1 MRVFAL
7 SDIHVDYDVNG
18 QWVRD
23 LSSSEFVDDILI
35 LAGDVSDSA
44 ARLRLCLERLTRK
57 FRKVLCVPGNHDPW
71 VIRERISKTSLDKF
85 AEVMRIATESGASMK
100 RFACGGVS
108 IVPLLGWY
116 DYSFGVPSEALKSA
130 WMDFHACR
138 WPEGFEAA
146 DVAAHFTDLN
156 DLSTP
161 TSEGVVITFSHFLP
175 RIDVMPHAIPSER
188 RWLYPVLGTTR
199 LDIQLRT
206 LGARIHIYGHS
217 HLQRR
222 VELDGVT
229 YVNNAFGYPHETW
242 IMSRG
247 EPCVHES

>member
-7 SDIHVDYDVNG
+7 SDIHVDYDENG

-23 LSSSEFVDDILI
+23 LSPSEFVDDILI

-44 ARLRLCLERLTRK
+44 ARLRFCLETLTRK
-57 FRKVLCVPGNHDPW
+57 FRKVLCIPGNHDLW
-71 VIRERISKTSLDKF
+71 VIRDREPKTSLDKF
-85 AEVMRIATESGASMK
+85 AEVVQIATESGASME
-100 RFACGGVS
+100 RFACDGLS
-108 IVPLLGWY
+108 IIPLLGWY
-116 DYSFGVPSEALKSA
+116 DYSFGAPSEALKSA

-146 DVAAHFTDLN
+146 DVAAHFAGLN

-161 TSEGVVITFSHFLP
+161 ASEGMVITFSHFLP
-175 RIDVMPHAIPSER
+175 RIDVMPGAIPLEG
-188 RWLYPVLGTTR
+188 RWLFPVLGTTR
-199 LDIQLRT
+199 LDMQLRT
-206 LGARIHIYGHS
+206 VGAKLHIYGHS

-222 VELDGVT
+222 VQLDGVT

-242 IMSRG
+242 ITSRG
-247 EPCVHES
+247 LLCVHES